1 MRNLLIL
8 AAILLIASG
17 ATAQETARLFTA
29 TTFSA
34 TDSPSGEPRKPK
46 AQPPQSA
53 QQKAQAGEEALPA
66 TAPAAGQTAGTGGTD
81 KRGERNKRDG
91 RFIQS
96 YKVMLFKKPE
106 GKEQTRRVLWRDGR
120 WAGVGIHYNGL
131 VTNLG
136 NFSLPDDA
144 KYLSQSSKSIGVTIN
159 PIDFILLGNRKIHL
173 MTGLG
178 FELNNFRFDQD
189 IALKYEK
196 GVTVPDYQYI
206 EQGIKLSKSKLF
218 TAYMN
223 IPLLVEFQTGRN
235 HNFFINAGLVG
246 GLRIGAHTKIKGDG
260 PLVGGTAK
268 DHSSFGLRN
277 FHYGYTLNFG
287 YSNIGFNVTYYHS
300 PLWREGAGPQVRQIN
315 VGISLVLSIPL
326 PPRHRSG

>member
-1 MRNLLIL
+1 MQRI
-8 AAILLIASG
+8 
-17 ATAQETARLFTA
+17 R
-29 TTFSA
+29 
-34 TDSPSGEPRKPK
+34 
-46 AQPPQSA
+46 
-53 QQKAQAGEEALPA
+53 LPA
-66 TAPAAGQTAGTGGTD
+66 SRANPRRNRRRALSKRPRRERRHSPQQPLPPA
-81 KRGERNKRDG
+81 RPPEPGERTNEGKEINGTAVLSKATR
-91 RFIQS
+91 S
-96 YKVMLFKKPE
+96 CCSKPE

-223 IPLLVEFQTGRN
+223 IPLLVD
-235 HNFFINAGLVG
+235 AGLVG

-315 VGISLVLSIPL
+315 VGISLVL
-326 PPRHRSG
+326 

>member
-96 YKVMLFKKPE
+96 YKVMWL
-106 GKEQTRRVLWRDGR
+106 
-120 WAGVGIHYNGL
+120 A
-131 VTNLG
+131 NL
-136 NFSLPDDA
+136 
-144 KYLSQSSKSIGVTIN
+144 YV
-159 PIDFILLGNRKIHL
+159 H
-173 MTGLG
+173 
-178 FELNNFRFDQD
+178 
-189 IALKYEK
+189 
-196 GVTVPDYQYI
+196 
-206 EQGIKLSKSKLF
+206 
-218 TAYMN
+218 
-223 IPLLVEFQTGRN
+223 
-235 HNFFINAGLVG
+235 
-246 GLRIGAHTKIKGDG
+246 
-260 PLVGGTAK
+260 
-268 DHSSFGLRN
+268 
-277 FHYGYTLNFG
+277 
-287 YSNIGFNVTYYHS
+287 
-300 PLWREGAGPQVRQIN
+300 
-315 VGISLVLSIPL
+315 
-326 PPRHRSG
+326 

>member
-1 MRNLLIL
+1 
-8 AAILLIASG
+8 
-17 ATAQETARLFTA
+17 
-29 TTFSA
+29 
-34 TDSPSGEPRKPK
+34 
-46 AQPPQSA
+46 
-53 QQKAQAGEEALPA
+53 
-66 TAPAAGQTAGTGGTD
+66 
-81 KRGERNKRDG
+81 
-91 RFIQS
+91 
-96 YKVMLFKKPE
+96 MLFKKPE

-206 EQGIKLSKSKLF
+206 EQGTNSP
-218 TAYMN
+218 N
-223 IPLLVEFQTGRN
+223 R
-235 HNFFINAGLVG
+235 
-246 GLRIGAHTKIKGDG
+246 
-260 PLVGGTAK
+260 
-268 DHSSFGLRN
+268 SF
-277 FHYGYTLNFG
+277 
-287 YSNIGFNVTYYHS
+287 S
-300 PLWREGAGPQVRQIN
+300 PPI
-315 VGISLVLSIPL
+315 
-326 PPRHRSG
+326 

>member
-106 GKEQTRRVLWRDGR
+106 GKEQAPRPVARRPLGR
-120 WAGVGIHYNGL
+120 SRHPLQRAGHE
-131 VTNLG
+131 
-136 NFSLPDDA
+136 PR
-144 KYLSQSSKSIGVTIN
+144 Q
-159 PIDFILLGNRKIHL
+159 LLA
-173 MTGLG
+173 TGRC
-178 FELNNFRFDQD
+178 E
-189 IALKYEK
+189 
-196 GVTVPDYQYI
+196 
-206 EQGIKLSKSKLF
+206 
-218 TAYMN
+218 
-223 IPLLVEFQTGRN
+223 IPLAKFQINRRN
-235 HNFFINAGLVG
+235 HQSHRLHPAGQ
-246 GLRIGAHTKIKGDG
+246 
-260 PLVGGTAK
+260 P
-268 DHSSFGLRN
+268 
-277 FHYGYTLNFG
+277 
-287 YSNIGFNVTYYHS
+287 
-300 PLWREGAGPQVRQIN
+300 
-315 VGISLVLSIPL
+315 
-326 PPRHRSG
+326 

>member
-1 MRNLLIL
+1 
-8 AAILLIASG
+8 
-17 ATAQETARLFTA
+17 
-29 TTFSA
+29 
-34 TDSPSGEPRKPK
+34 
-46 AQPPQSA
+46 
-53 QQKAQAGEEALPA
+53 
-66 TAPAAGQTAGTGGTD
+66 
-81 KRGERNKRDG
+81 
-91 RFIQS
+91 
-96 YKVMLFKKPE
+96 MLFKKPE

-246 GLRIGAHTKIKGDG
+246 GLRIGAHTKIKA
-260 PLVGGTAK
+260 TARW
-268 DHSSFGLRN
+268 SEARRRTTAVSGC
-277 FHYGYTLNFG
+277 
-287 YSNIGFNVTYYHS
+287 V
-300 PLWREGAGPQVRQIN
+300 
-315 VGISLVLSIPL
+315 ISTTDTP
-326 PPRHRSG
+326 

>member
-1 MRNLLIL
+1 M
-8 AAILLIASG
+8 
-17 ATAQETARLFTA
+17 ARRPL
-29 TTFSA
+29 
-34 TDSPSGEPRKPK
+34 
-46 AQPPQSA
+46 
-53 QQKAQAGEEALPA
+53 
-66 TAPAAGQTAGTGGTD
+66 
-81 KRGERNKRDG
+81 G
-91 RFIQS
+91 RSRHPLQ
-96 YKVMLFKKPE
+96 
-106 GKEQTRRVLWRDGR
+106 R
-120 WAGVGIHYNGL
+120 L

-235 HNFFINAGLVG
+235 HNFFINAGLMG

-300 PLWREGAGPQVRQIN
+300 PLWREGAGPQGAPDQRGHLAGALIRRPGTN
-315 VGISLVLSIPL
+315 SI
-326 PPRHRSG
+326 REYGTSRSGGR

>member
-196 GVTVPDYQYI
+196 GVTVPTTNTSNR
-206 EQGIKLSKSKLF
+206 GSNSP
-218 TAYMN
+218 N
-223 IPLLVEFQTGRN
+223 R
-235 HNFFINAGLVG
+235 
-246 GLRIGAHTKIKGDG
+246 
-260 PLVGGTAK
+260 
-268 DHSSFGLRN
+268 SF
-277 FHYGYTLNFG
+277 
-287 YSNIGFNVTYYHS
+287 S
-300 PLWREGAGPQVRQIN
+300 PPI
-315 VGISLVLSIPL
+315 
-326 PPRHRSG
+326 

>member
-46 AQPPQSA
+46 AQPPQNA

-315 VGISLVLSIPL
+315 VGISLVL
-326 PPRHRSG
+326 